1 MKHHSA
7 RYKHRMQLTKA
18 CQKTKGTKLRT
29 RCTRLSVRVANK
41 KTAATHFGYI
51 LPLSAKKNSKRD
63 FSEVNKDITNQLSA
77 FDSPSN
83 GELKL
88 KVYALCTNENIL
100 GKALKISS
108 YKILTIF
115 QK

>member
-18 CQKTKGTKLRT
+18 CQKAKGTKWRT

-41 KTAATHFGYI
+41 KTAATHFVSI
-51 LPLSAKKNSKRD
+51 PPLNAKKKSKRD
-63 FSEVNKDITNQLSA
+63 FSEMNKDINKQFSA
-77 FDSPSN
+77 FNSPSN

-88 KVYALCTNENIL
+88 KVCALRNNDNIL
-100 GKALKISS
+100 GKV
-108 YKILTIF
+108 
-115 QK
+115 